1 MAGVGAAV
9 AAVIDPSAS
18 GESYAPRR
26 LVMQWHLTERCN
38 LRCTHC
44 YQEPVRAAEIPA
56 GSWLRIL
63 EQYEAFLVDNG
74 ARGQITLTGGE
85 PFVLRDLPVLL
96 ERIASQRQ
104 HYGFAILTNGTLID
118 AALAQRLSA
127 WGARFVQVS
136 IDGDRATHDRIR
148 GAGNFDRALAGV
160 RHLVRAG
167 VPTYLSFTAHRQNF
181 RQFPEIARLGKEL
194 GVARVWSDRLIPQ
207 GHGTDLQDQLLSP
220 AETREFIQLMAQARA
235 DVSGI
240 GNTEVALNRALQFHS
255 GQGQPYHCTAG
266 DTLITVMPNGDLYP
280 CRRLP
285 IRVGN
290 LLETRLEVLYQC
302 NLFRALRDRTRVCQG
317 CESCLYAHLC
327 GGGLHCLAYAVTGS
341 IFHAD
346 PGCWLRSEPEVED
359 GFRGGRDV

>member
-1 MAGVGAAV
+1 M

-18 GESYAPRR
+18 EQMYAPRR

-44 YQEPVRAAEIPA
+44 YQEAVRAPELPP

-63 EQYEAFLVDNG
+63 EQYEAFLADTG

-85 PFVLRDLPVLL
+85 PFVMRDLPVLL

-127 WGARFVQVS
+127 WGVRFVQVS

-160 RHLVRAG
+160 GHLVRAG

-181 RQFPEIARLGKEL
+181 RQFPEIARLGREL

-207 GHGTDLQDQLLSP
+207 GQGTELQDQLLSP
-220 AETREFIQLMAQARA
+220 VETREFIQLMAQARA
-235 DVSGI
+235 KVSGT
-240 GNTEVALNRALQFHS
+240 GCTEVAMNRALQFQS

-290 LLETRLEVLYQC
+290 LLETPLEELYQC
-302 NLFRALRDRTRVCQG
+302 DLFRALRDRTGVCQG
-317 CESCLYAHLC
+317 CEGCLYAHLC
-327 GGGLHCLAYAVTGS
+327 GGGLHCLAYAVTGG
-341 IFHAD
+341 IFRSD
-346 PGCWLRSEPEVED
+346 PGCWLASEPEVE
-359 GFRGGRDV
+359 GVMIGGRYP